1 LIALAQIFFFTLGG
15 QQPPWVLV
23 LKLINTVVINFIL
36 TPTPHS
42 PKEKKVCCRDIQ
54 IEMLMDHLALL
65 LHLKSWT
72 VAAMWTGVLSYSISK
87 THHGLTIWTFS
98 AQKLAET

>member
-1 LIALAQIFFFTLGG
+1 
-15 QQPPWVLV
+15 VLV

-54 IEMLMDHLALL
+54 IEMHLALL

-72 VAAMWTGVLSYSISK
+72 VAAMWTGVLFYYKNTSWVDNLDLF
-87 THHGLTIWTFS
+87 GLKID
-98 AQKLAET
+98 